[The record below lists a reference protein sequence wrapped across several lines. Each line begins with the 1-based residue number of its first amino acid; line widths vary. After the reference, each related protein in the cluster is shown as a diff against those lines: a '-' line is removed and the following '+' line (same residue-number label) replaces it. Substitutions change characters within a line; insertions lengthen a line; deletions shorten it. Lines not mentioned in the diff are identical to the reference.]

1 MTFMKKYYL
10 LIVLLAS
17 ILTARAQVTV
27 LMEPVGNGN
36 YRIDCTVNGA
46 SMRMIFD
53 TGASNVHLS
62 RSAANYLLEN
72 GYLEVKDIKGQS
84 YSRIADGSLTPN
96 LNVIINDIG
105 IGGVHIKN
113 VAASID
119 LSENAAP
126 LLLGMSVIQ
135 SLGKITLDGPHLTIE
150 KTNYTKADLQK
161 LSEDANAFLKSGN
174 YSAALNSYMRISNV
188 HELDK
193 EQMHN
198 VAICY
203 YHLQQYDE
211 SLAMSFEWIEDFNK
225 GNERIP
231 KEILELIANNL
242 TGLNEY
248 KEAIS
253 CYESL
258 LEYEHTTAT
267 EGITYIAYIAELY
280 RLLKNYDNAITYI
293 RSAISNY
300 RRIKGINIQDIQ
312 KGYVKDDFLGALF
325 YSYGSIF
332 LDAGKQ
338 KEALNMIVTAA
349 KCGDL
354 QSIQICEEHK
364 IRY

>member
-1 MTFMKKYYL
+1 MK
-10 LIVLLAS
+10 
-17 ILTARAQVTV
+17 
-27 LMEPVGNGN
+27 
-36 YRIDCTVNGA
+36 
-46 SMRMIFD
+46 MIFD
-53 TGASNVHLS
+53 TGASVVSLS
-62 RSAANYLLEN
+62 KTAAEFLFAN
-72 GYLEVKDIKGQS
+72 GYIKRNDLKGVALFT
-84 YSRIADGSLTPN
+84 IADGSTVYGQ
-96 LNVIINDIG
+96 NVILEDIG
-105 IGGVHIKN
+105 IGGYHIKN
-113 VAASID
+113 VAASI
-119 LSENAAP
+119 SPSQNAD

-135 SLGKITLDGPHLTIE
+135 SLGKITLDGPRLTIE

-188 HELDK
+188 HGLDK

-231 KEILELIANNL
+231 KEIVELIANNL

-258 LEYEHTTAT
+258 LEYEHATAT
-267 EGITYIAYIAELY
+267 EGITYIACIAELY
-280 RLLKNYDNAITYI
+280 RLMKNYDNAITYI